1 MKKLLLLLII
11 PFLSFGQNS
20 NIYKVVRTIEKVEVR
35 EYGGLLFASYINTED
50 KNSQNASFRVLA
62 DYIFGQNNMGEKIAM
77 TSPVVIRL
85 FNNNEMLFRIPEK
98 YTQESVP
105 KPNNKNVKLIES
117 NYVQK
122 AVIQYSGY
130 SNEVKEKKKIK
141 ELKTILE
148 KYNIQHNNKFELFV
162 YNPPYKFFN
171 RRNEI
176 SVDIIK

>member
-1 MKKLLLLLII
+1 MKKLLLLLI
-11 PFLSFGQNS
+11 PFLSFSQNS

-35 EYGGLLFASYINTED
+35 EYGQLLFASYTNTED
-50 KNSQNASFRVLA
+50 KNAQNASFRVLA
-62 DYIFGQNNMGEKIAM
+62 DYIFGQNDVGEKIAM
-77 TSPVVIRL
+77 TSPVIIRL

-98 YTQESVP
+98 YTKESVP
-105 KPNNKNVKLIES
+105 KPNNKNVKLIET

-130 SNEVKEKKKIK
+130 SNEAKEKKKIK
-141 ELKTILE
+141 ELKRILE
-148 KYNIQHNNKFELFV
+148 KYNVEHNNKFELFV

-176 SVDIIK
+176 SVDILK